1 MYLFILYLVTTFNFS
16 VLSAATSN
24 QHTTTHSSYYTHT
37 TKPTALLRA
46 NLYLFLCLYFQPS
59 LYLYLCLYLAL
70 SVFLTISLISIYIFI
85 PHFLY
90 LSHLSISV
98 YLSVYL
104 SSFCLLVCGLS
115 ECQGGLQNRLVHFVR
130 VFYFVHKRNAHIAT
144 NRPGARSTPQDV
156 FCYLFIQYYFLLFH
170 TLGHHKL
177 ITSTPNSGPFG
188 LRGQKKTFLGK
199 ASSKLCNC
207 IY

>member
-16 VLSAATSN
+16 VLSAAKSN
-24 QHTTTHSSYYTHT
+24 TRYTTTHNSYTHT
-37 TKPTALLRA
+37 TKQTALLRA

-115 ECQGGLQNRLVHFVR
+115 ECQGVSTKRLVHFVR
-130 VFYFVHKRNAHIAT
+130 AFYFVH
-144 NRPGARSTPQDV
+144 
-156 FCYLFIQYYFLLFH
+156 
-170 TLGHHKL
+170 
-177 ITSTPNSGPFG
+177 
-188 LRGQKKTFLGK
+188 
-199 ASSKLCNC
+199 
-207 IY
+207 